1 MNPVKVLP
9 AILLVAGLLAGFFS
23 GSVLN
28 PVTVTSTTMETVTE
42 TKSVTITQPVTVTSY
57 ETLQRSTTFFVTM
70 RTTLT
75 SATTSVSTVKTT
87 ATITTTS
94 TTTMLS
100 TVYPAASGTILVR
113 DRGNGDKD
121 TPPFTLEAASDLK
134 IKITISAR
142 ADLRYVGLSWY
153 LHKVGETVSYKM
165 GEIDE
170 EQGVFEFYAA
180 AIPRGNWYIRVIS
193 ANCNWE
199 ITVEKVT

>member
-1 MNPVKVLP
+1 MKVLP

-28 PVTVTSTTMETVTE
+28 PVTVTSTRVETVTE

-57 ETLQRSTTFFVTM
+57 ETLQRSTTLFVTI

-75 SATTSVSTVKTT
+75 SATTSISTVKTT
-87 ATITTTS
+87 ATITTTA
-94 TTTMLS
+94 TTTMVS
-100 TVYPAASGTILVR
+100 TVYPAVSGTVLVR
-113 DRGNGDKD
+113 DRGSGDKE

-134 IKITISAR
+134 IKITIRAR
-142 ADLRYVGLSWY
+142 ADLQYVALSWY
-153 LHKVGETVSYKM
+153 LYEVGEDLFYKR
-165 GEIDE
+165 GSVQE
-170 EQGVFEFYAA
+170 EQGTFEFYAA
-180 AIPRGNWYIRVIS
+180 AIPRGNWYIRVNS